1 LARPS
6 VTTERLVS
14 RPPADGIRTLLAACA
29 AALLLAALG
38 GCSHVSPY
46 EREHLAKPGMDPK
59 EREALRT
66 KFYAHVYEAREGAM
80 PSEAQAGGGC
90 GCN

>member
-6 VTTERLVS
+6 LIPQGPIPGQRRGRS
-14 RPPADGIRTLLAACA
+14 AGR
-29 AALLLAALG
+29 ALLLCLLLA
-38 GCSHVSPY
+38 GCTHVAPY
-46 EREHLAKPGMDPK
+46 EREYLAKPSMDTQ
-59 EREALRT
+59 EREALRN

-80 PSEAQAGGGC
+80 PGVEHAGGGC

>member
-1 LARPS
+1 MTAEAAGKGRALA
-6 VTTERLVS
+6 LVS
-14 RPPADGIRTLLAACA
+14 AIAFACLAGLAGCA
-29 AALLLAALG
+29 
-38 GCSHVSPY
+38 HVAPY
-46 EREHLAKPGMDPK
+46 EREYLAKPGMDTK

-80 PSEAQAGGGC
+80 PGEEHAGGGC